1 MFGWYVFFQVVPVI
15 PLLPSGHRIGVGY
28 PWMSLIPKTIQQGK
42 AQSLRRIEINFHG
55 ASTGRFPPTKEL
67 LPERGERS
75 PRNDDLRSAG
85 SETGLE
91 GIALTKPPGFR
102 ATHIETAAVKWVI
115 RIVEL
120 EPYSGTN
127 PAKTGE
133 NGRFLPTRWGI

>member
-1 MFGWYVFFQVVPVI
+1 MFFFRWFQSYLTTLRPSNRCKL
-15 PLLPSGHRIGVGY
+15 PLDVSY
-28 PWMSLIPKTIQQGK
+28 PKTIQQGK

-55 ASTGRFPPTKEL
+55 ASTGSFSPHQRVAL
-67 LPERGERS
+67 GEGKRS
-75 PRNDDLRSAG
+75 KGRQLAFRRKRNG
-85 SETGLE
+85 VE

-127 PAKTGE
+127 QKRGKME
-133 NGRFLPTRWGI
+133 DSSQLICWGI